1 MTRTLQKIGN
11 SRGLLLSRDMLDH
24 LAVTDTVE
32 VTFEKGKI
40 VLTKP
45 TGAALAA
52 APRRRRSFEEAKKV
66 TIEQYH
72 DALKELAD
80 AE

>member
-1 MTRTLQKIGN
+1 MTRILQRIGN

-24 LAVTDTVE
+24 LDVSDTIE

-40 VLTKP
+40 VLSKP
-45 TGAALAA
+45 SGAALAA
-52 APRRRRSFEEAKKV
+52 APRRQRTFEEAKKA

>member
-1 MTRTLQKIGN
+1 MTRSLQKIGN

-24 LAVTDTVE
+24 LEISDTVE

-45 TGAALAA
+45 AGAALAA
-52 APRRRRSFEEAKKV
+52 IPRRRQSFEEAKKA
-66 TIEQYH
+66 TIGQNH
-72 DALKELAD
+72 DALKKLAD

>member
-1 MTRTLQKIGN
+1 MTRTIQKIGN
-11 SRGLLLSRDMLDH
+11 SRGLVLSRDMLDH
-24 LAVTDTVE
+24 LEVTDAVE

-45 TGAALAA
+45 AGA
-52 APRRRRSFEEAKKV
+52 PTRRRQSFEEAKKA

-72 DALKELAD
+72 DALKELAG